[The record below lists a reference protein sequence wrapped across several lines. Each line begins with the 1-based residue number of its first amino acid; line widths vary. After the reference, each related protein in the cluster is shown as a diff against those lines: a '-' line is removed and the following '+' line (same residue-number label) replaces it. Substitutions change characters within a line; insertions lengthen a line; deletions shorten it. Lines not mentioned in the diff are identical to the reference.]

1 MPTLNQ
7 HPSRIRTY
15 LCRWRQVNGEWQL
28 FCRNRLVARVVS
40 EPTWVGM
47 RCVVPPDDSVSD
59 VANPIWAKDAARSQA
74 TRKKP
79 PGVAA
84 VAQPIAQNDHGAMG
98 VAA

>member
-7 HPSRIRTY
+7 HPSIRTD

-28 FCRNRLVARVVS
+28 FCRNRLVARAVS
-40 EPTWVGM
+40 EPTWVGL
-47 RCVVPPDDSVSD
+47 RRVVPPDDSVSD
-59 VANPIWAKDAARSQA
+59 VANPIWAKDAARSLA

-84 VAQPIAQNDHGAMG
+84 VGQPIAQNDHGAMG